1 MNLNIIGVL
10 CVAFV
15 IGVPWGFKSL
25 LGLLIFMVFL
35 LTSFLIGFLNEA
47 QSLFTASVSVIFT
60 PISTTNSLPKREFI
74 KQPAGQN
81 SKLGLDKRIS
91 GSNLIDDALQDLLQ
105 YIIRDHIEN
114 WYGVITKETEFLFE
128 TKQFLQI
135 VVINVSNRCKEVDW
149 LTFLTTRFFDSVIAH
164 IRLYR
169 ETKIRL
175 SQKTSDIEDSVQAT
189 SANFVGT
196 FFELEQTRGIKKI
209 GRGRIAT
216 NPCYE
221 KESLKILSGFF
232 LQLLSS
238 KEEFNCRPLNL
249 LFSQILTGEIL
260 VPLIDLLS
268 DPDYVNQT
276 VIWLCKNCPITS
288 DSFLTVIR
296 YTEFFSELNA
306 SQQLLTKEIAIMRSH
321 DFGGEDG
328 IFVKR
333 RLSSL
338 LFVDR
343 VIKNHIQELNEGKER
358 NSIGYN
364 TPSYWKRWV
373 GNHDLPNV
381 ELPLED
387 ILKNSVALS
396 YMLDFLACFESQA
409 YIFFLLNAE
418 GWKAA
423 AVQQISQLQL
433 EGVEVKT
440 EYIHSKQRSSDVDL
454 NLPGQIL
461 MSLQESAMGIFTQ
474 YFSENATPS
483 LCIDDVIV
491 RRLLYN
497 LKNEPPLES
506 WFDEVKSAVTYK
518 LEKDERFLPSFRKSF
533 GYVRMLAELDMLKES
548 TKGDDEDLRSLDGHS
563 HMDSSGLSNH
573 LAVKEKCSI
582 ENISYGE
589 ICNNGS
595 PTVDNSTL
603 SASICQ
609 KGVVKD
615 GISSHAVYSVTVVKS
630 LGAKEI
636 DSWVVYRRYSDFY
649 DFHMRLEERFKAI
662 REFSFPAKRAFNNMD
677 KLFLER
683 RQYLLNEYLSKLL
696 KPEFLMVNP
705 GLRESL
711 LQFLDR
717 GSYEQSKGTISRKV
731 DSLMNPF
738 VSSMRNV
745 TKVVGFDSSFVKE
758 NSTNDEILDNLQTLS
773 GIPLYGDGQLPLRFL
788 LILMD
793 EIFDLHN
800 RNQWLRKRVFYVL
813 REILRAMFGD
823 VFNQKIV
830 DYVVT
835 ATSPEQVAEF
845 IQVINCTFWPHGVPA
860 LPRPCRDEATKMRT
874 RVAAK
879 MSLLSL
885 FSDEIKHLI
894 GSETTRE
901 GVFRIFEL
909 FQNPVLNRRLFYVI
923 FEAVVDT
930 LFPETNVDELFEKLL
945 QENSN

>member
-249 LFSQILTGEIL
+249 LFSQILTGI
-260 VPLIDLLS
+260 
-268 DPDYVNQT
+268 
-276 VIWLCKNCPITS
+276 
-288 DSFLTVIR
+288 SFWEALRTCCDVK
-296 YTEFFSELNA
+296 SL
-306 SQQLLTKEIAIMRSH
+306 KRSH

-396 YMLDFLACFESQA
+396 YMLDFMACFESQA

-595 PTVDNSTL
+595 PTVDNGTL

-845 IQVINCTFWPHGVPA
+845 IQVINCSFWPHGVPA